1 MRSVAGAQVA
11 TAKIDDLSHEGR
23 GVAHHEGKTV
33 FIDDALPGELVEW
46 VLRKRGRTF
55 DEGSITRIIESSP
68 ARVTPRCPH
77 FGACGGC
84 ALQHLAPD
92 QQIAFKQQQLTEAL
106 TRIGHVTPEQILP
119 PLQADPWNYRRR
131 ARLSARWV
139 AKKNRVVVGFRE
151 RSAPLVA
158 DLQHCDVLKP
168 PVDSMLQP
176 LSELLTGLSIRDRVP
191 QVEIAVADHAVALLI
206 RILQPLT
213 AADREL
219 LENFQRDRAVRIYL
233 QPGGN
238 DTVVPL
244 AGEVVPLTYRLSQFD
259 VELHFEPA
267 DFVQI
272 NSAINEL
279 MVARAVELLQPGSD
293 DDVLDLFCGLGNFSL
308 PLARHARHVVGV
320 EGEAGLLERAR
331 RNAARNGIGNAEF
344 FTANLM
350 AEDVAQS
357 AWATR
362 KYSRI
367 LLDPPRAGAR
377 EVLPLIARSGAKR
390 VVYIS
395 CHPGT
400 LARDAGILVNEH
412 GFELKAAGAM
422 DMFPHTTHVESIAV
436 FDRR

>member
-1 MRSVAGAQVA
+1 MRAGSISKVA
-11 TAKIDDLSHEGR
+11 TARIDDLSHEGR

-46 VLRKRGRTF
+46 VMRKRGRNF
-55 DEGSITRIIESSP
+55 DEGSTARILEPS
-68 ARVTPRCPH
+68 ADRVTPRCAH
-77 FGACGGC
+77 FGLCGGC
-84 ALQHLAPD
+84 ALQHLSA
-92 QQIAFKQQQLTEAL
+92 QRQIAFKQQQLTEAL
-106 TRIGHVTPEQILP
+106 TRIGHVAPAEVLP
-119 PLQADPWNYRRR
+119 PLLADPWNYRRR

-151 RSAPLVA
+151 RATPLVA
-158 DLQHCDVLKP
+158 DLLHCDVLMP
-168 PVDSMLQP
+168 PVDSMLP
-176 LSELLTGLSIRDRVP
+176 ALSELLTGLSIRDRVP
-191 QVEIAVADHAVALLI
+191 QIEVAVADRAVALLI

-213 AADREL
+213 ADREL
-219 LENFQRDRAVRIYL
+219 LEKFERDHAVQIYL

-244 AGEVVPLTYRLSQFD
+244 QGTPEPLTYRLPQFD
-259 VELHFEPA
+259 VELRFEPA

-272 NSAINEL
+272 NAAINAL

-308 PLARHARHVVGV
+308 PLARRSRHVVGV
-320 EGEAGLLERAR
+320 EGEAGLVARAR
-331 RNAARNGIGNAEF
+331 RNAERNGIANAEF
-344 FTANLM
+344 FTGNLA
-350 AEDVAQS
+350 AEDVAQVG
-357 AWATR
+357 WATR
-362 KYSRI
+362 RYARV

-377 EVLPLIARSGAKR
+377 EVLPLIAKSGATR

-412 GFELKAAGAM
+412 GFELAAAGAM

-436 FDRR
+436 FERQ

>member
-1 MRSVAGAQVA
+1 MRVGAGAKVA
-11 TAKIDDLSHEGR
+11 TARIDDLSHEGR

-33 FIDDALPGELVEW
+33 FVDDALPGELVEW

-55 DEGSITRIIESSP
+55 DEASLVQILEPS
-68 ARVTPRCPH
+68 ADRVTPRCPH
-77 FGACGGC
+77 FGTCGGC
-84 ALQHLAPD
+84 ALQHLSAD
-92 QQIAFKQQQLTEAL
+92 RQISFKQQQLTEAL
-106 TRIGHVTPEQILP
+106 TRIGHVVPAEILA
-119 PLQADPWNYRRR
+119 PLRADPWNYRRR

-151 RSAPLVA
+151 RAAPLVA
-158 DLQHCDVLKP
+158 DLQHCDVLAP
-168 PVDSMLQP
+168 PVDGMLP
-176 LSELLTGLSIRDRVP
+176 RLSELLTGLSIRDRVP
-191 QVEIAVADHAVALLI
+191 QIEIAVADSAVALLI

-213 AADREL
+213 LADREL
-219 LENFQRDRAVRIYL
+219 LEKFERDNAVQIYL

-244 AGEVVPLTYRLSQFD
+244 QGTPVALTYRLPQFD

-272 NSAINEL
+272 NAAINEQ
-279 MVARAVELLQPGSD
+279 MVARAIELLQLGSD
-293 DDVLDLFCGLGNFSL
+293 EDVLDLFCGLGNFSL
-308 PLARHARHVVGV
+308 PLARHSRHVVGV
-320 EGEAGLLERAR
+320 EGEAGLVARAR
-331 RNAARNGIGNAEF
+331 LNAERNGIANAEF
-344 FTANLM
+344 FTGNLA
-350 AEDVAQS
+350 AEDVGQVG
-357 AWATR
+357 WANR
-362 KYSRI
+362 RYAKV

-377 EVLPLIARSGAKR
+377 EVLPLIAKSGASR

-412 GFELKAAGAM
+412 GFELAAAGAM

-436 FDRR
+436 FDR

>member
-1 MRSVAGAQVA
+1 MRPAREAKVA
-11 TAKIDDLSHEGR
+11 TARIDDLSHEGR

-33 FIDDALPGELVEW
+33 FIDDALPGELIEW
-46 VLRKRGRTF
+46 TLRKRGRNF
-55 DEGSITRIIESSP
+55 DEGVIARILEASLD
-68 ARVTPRCPH
+68 RVTPRCAH
-77 FGACGGC
+77 FGSCGGC
-84 ALQHLAPD
+84 ALQHLSA
-92 QQIAFKQQQLTEAL
+92 QRQIEFKQRQLMEAL
-106 TRIGHVTPEQILP
+106 TRIGHVAPAEVLP
-119 PLQADPWNYRRR
+119 ALLAEPWNYRRR

-158 DLQHCDVLKP
+158 DLQHCDVLTP
-168 PVDSMLQP
+168 PADNLLRP

-191 QVEIAVADHAVALLI
+191 QIEVAVAEKGAIALLI
-206 RILQPLT
+206 RILLPLT
-213 AADREL
+213 TADRTL
-219 LENFQRDRAVRIYL
+219 LEQFERDQQVQIYL

-244 AGEVVPLTYRLSQFD
+244 QGAAVPLTYRLPQFD

-272 NSAINEL
+272 NAAVNEL
-279 MVARAVELLQPGSD
+279 MVARAVELLQPSSD

-308 PLARHARHVVGV
+308 PLARRSRHVVGI
-320 EGEAGLLERAR
+320 EGETGLVARAR
-331 RNAARNGIGNAEF
+331 RNAQRNGITNAEF
-344 FTANLM
+344 FTANLA
-350 AEDVAQS
+350 AEDVGQA

-362 KYSRI
+362 RYTRV

-377 EVLPLIARSGAKR
+377 ETLPLIAKSGASR

-412 GFELKAAGAM
+412 GFELTAAGAM

-436 FDRR
+436 FDR